1 MAKRKKSIISLLADL
16 LILRKVERIAG
27 PLPVTFIFPPSS
39 FIPPGK
45 QQLKGCQLLGVE
57 MLFLFPVQF
66 QVGLVSEDRFDEL
79 LQNVTKHLRL
89 SVNQN
94 CAQSASKHLV
104 LLVNVKSKGRN

>member
-16 LILRKVERIAG
+16 LILRNVERIAG
-27 PLPVTFIFPPSS
+27 PLPVTFIFSPSG
-39 FIPPGK
+39 FIPPGE
-45 QQLKGCQLLGVE
+45 QQLKGCQLLSVE

-79 LQNVTKHLRL
+79 LQNITEHSRF

-94 CAQSASKHLV
+94 CAQSSSKHLV
-104 LLVNVKSKGRN
+104 LFINVKSEGKN